1 MRRRLLAILVAFVG
15 AAASALGQQTSV
27 IREIVVRG
35 NENVT
40 QEAILAQMRTKV
52 GQPYIQAQLD
62 QDKQALEAT
71 GFFQAVDVRARA
83 LELDA
88 WQVVVEVQEYPLV
101 KEIRVTGNSSVK
113 TDEILKV
120 LEIQPGQIFNL
131 KKVQPS
137 IAAIRKLYTDRGFFA
152 NVDDFSP
159 LEESP
164 NTLNVSIIELTV
176 GNVTV
181 EGAVRTKPSVM
192 RKLIKTRPG
201 DTFSAR
207 RWEADLRRV
216 YGTQWFEEV
225 RSSERM
231 SEEGIGKVDL
241 TVNVKETRTA
251 TFNIGAQV
259 DPRSGFAGFIRL
271 DDANFLGTG
280 QTIGVGYL
288 QSAGGGGP
296 SLDLTY
302 RNPFLDSRDTSL
314 SVQLYSRVIYR
325 FAGTVFGSDNNPT
338 DEDRYTER
346 RTGFTTLVG
355 RPVGR
360 DLTASVGLRAE
371 EITTE
376 DLGDTSS
383 DGFIQQDGRV
393 AVLTLAA
400 VRNRRDVDIDPSR
413 GDWLRLAVEPGFSDI
428 TKVGGLFP
436 DPDLVG
442 SGSFVRSTLEYRAYF
457 TDQPPRGTKLDDP
470 RRVLAFRAR
479 YGVITGSRLPFFEQF
494 FAGGSDTV
502 RGYREDRFWGKQ
514 TLLTTVEYRYPIQK
528 AFNAVLFVDYGGAWG
543 GYGSVNDYTQS
554 GSFDLHLGYGL
565 GFSFRTPLGP
575 IRLDFGFNEEGG
587 SRTHFL
593 IGMSF

>member
-1 MRRRLLAILVAFVG
+1 MTIVV
-15 AAASALGQQTSV
+15 ASAGLWTMSLAQQTSV

-62 QDKQALEAT
+62 QDKQALEAM

-101 KEIRVTGNSSVK
+101 KEIRITGNNSIK
-113 TDEILKV
+113 TDDLLKV

-152 NVDDFSP
+152 NVDDFAP
-159 LEESP
+159 LEDSP

-192 RKLIKTRPG
+192 RRLIKTRPG
-201 DTFSAR
+201 DIFSAR
-207 RWEADLRRV
+207 RWESDLRRV

-241 TVNVKETRTA
+241 TLNVKETRTA

-288 QSAGGGGP
+288 QSAGGAGP

-302 RNPFLDSRDTSL
+302 RNPFMDSKDTSL

-325 FAGTVFGSDNNPT
+325 FAGTVFGSNNSPT

-376 DLGDTSS
+376 DLGDTAA

-413 GDWLRLAVEPGFSDI
+413 GDWVRISVEPGFSDI

-436 DPDLVG
+436 DSNLIG
-442 SGSFVRSTLEYRAYF
+442 SGSFVRSTLEYRTYF
-457 TDQPPRGTKLDDP
+457 TNQPPRGTKLDEP

-479 YGVITGSRLPFFEQF
+479 YGIITGSRLPFFEQF

-514 TLLTTVEYRYPIQK
+514 TLITTVEYRHPIQK

-554 GSFDLHLGYGL
+554 SSFDLHLGYGL

-575 IRLDFGFNEEGG
+575 IRLDFGFSEEGS

>member
-1 MRRRLLAILVAFVG
+1 MSNRFVAFVAALVVSVAL
-15 AAASALGQQTSV
+15 AAAQQASV
-27 IREIVVRG
+27 IREIVVQG

-40 QEAILAQMRTKV
+40 KDAILSLMRTKV

-62 QDKQALEAT
+62 QDKQALENT

-88 WQVVVEVQEYPLV
+88 WQVVVEVQEYPLI
-101 KEIRVTGNSSVK
+101 KEIRVTGNNSLK
-113 TDEILKV
+113 TEEILKV
-120 LEIQPGQIFNL
+120 LEVQPGQVFNL

-137 IAAIRKLYTDRGFFA
+137 IAAIRKLYTDKGLFA
-152 NVDDFSP
+152 NVEDFAP

-176 GNVTV
+176 GSVTV

-207 RWEADLRRV
+207 RWESDLRRV

-225 RSSERM
+225 KSSERM

-251 TFNIGAQV
+251 TFNVGAQI

-288 QSAGGGGP
+288 QATEGGGP
-296 SLDLTY
+296 SIDLTY
-302 RNPFLDSRDTSL
+302 RNPFLDDRDTSL
-314 SVQLYSRVIYR
+314 SVQLYSRVLYR
-325 FAGTVFGSDNNPT
+325 FAGTAFGGDNSPT
-338 DEDRYTER
+338 EDDRYTER

-360 DLTASVGLRAE
+360 DLTASIGIRAE
-371 EITTE
+371 EIVT
-376 DLGDTSS
+376 DNLDNTSS
-383 DGFIQQDGRV
+383 NSFIQQDGRV
-393 AVLTLAA
+393 AVLTVAG
-400 VRNRRDVDIDPSR
+400 VRNRRDVDVDPSR
-413 GDWLRLAVEPGFSDI
+413 GDWIRLSIEPGFSDI
-428 TKVGGLFP
+428 TKVGGVFP
-436 DPDLVG
+436 DPDLLG
-442 SGSFVRSTLEYRAYF
+442 SGTFLRSTLEYRAYF

-470 RRVLAFRAR
+470 RRVLAFRAK
-479 YGVITGSRLPFFEQF
+479 YGVVSGSKLPFFEQF

-514 TLLTTVEYRYPIQK
+514 TLTSTVEYRYPIQK

-554 GSFDLHLGYGL
+554 DTLKMHLGYGV

-593 IGMSF
+593 IGTSF

>member
-1 MRRRLLAILVAFVG
+1 MRHRFLAVVAALVG
-15 AAASALGQQTSV
+15 LAAIVAAQQASV
-27 IREIVVRG
+27 IREIVVQG
-35 NENVT
+35 NQNVT
-40 QEAILAQMRTKV
+40 KEAILALMRTKV

-62 QDKQALEAT
+62 QDKQALENT

-88 WQVVVEVQEYPLV
+88 WQVVVEVQEYPLI
-101 KEIRVTGNSSVK
+101 KEIRVTGNNSVK
-113 TDEILKV
+113 TEDILKV
-120 LEIQPGQIFNL
+120 LEVQPGQVFNL

-137 IAAIRKLYTDRGFFA
+137 IAAIRKLYTDKGFFA
-152 NVDDFSP
+152 NVDDFAP

-201 DTFSAR
+201 ETFSAR
-207 RWEADLRRV
+207 RWESDLRRV

-225 RSSERM
+225 KSSERM

-251 TFNIGAQV
+251 TFNVGAQI

-288 QSAGGGGP
+288 QATEGGGP
-296 SLDLTY
+296 SVDLTY
-302 RNPFLDSRDTSL
+302 RNPFLDDRDTSL

-325 FAGTVFGSDNNPT
+325 FAGTTFGGDNSPT
-338 DEDRYTER
+338 SNDRYTER
-346 RTGFTTLVG
+346 RTGLTTLVG
-355 RPVGR
+355 RPVGK
-360 DLTASVGLRAE
+360 DLTASVGIRAE
-371 EITTE
+371 EIVT
-376 DLGDTSS
+376 DNLDDTSS
-383 DGFIQQDGRV
+383 NGFIQQDGRV
-393 AVLTLAA
+393 AVLTLAG
-400 VRNRRDVDIDPSR
+400 VRNRRDVDVDPSR
-413 GDWLRLAVEPGFSDI
+413 GDWVRLSLEPGFSDI

-436 DPDLVG
+436 DPELLG
-442 SGSFVRSTLEYRAYF
+442 SGTFLRSTVEYRAYF

-470 RRVLAFRAR
+470 RRVLAFRAK
-479 YGVITGSRLPFFEQF
+479 YGVVSGNKLPFFEQF

-514 TLLTTVEYRYPIQK
+514 TLTTTVEYRYPIQK

-554 GSFDLHLGYGL
+554 DSLNLHLGYGL

-587 SRTHFL
+587 SRTHFM
-593 IGMSF
+593 IGTSF